1 MIERYM
7 SFFALT
13 AVSPILLTFCFALR
27 GHANNLYHVYS
38 ITDGDSLTV
47 LQGKKRIKVRLACVD
62 APEISQSPFGLNSK
76 HALQTLLPIG
86 SQVALRTLVID
97 RYGRNVAEV
106 IDGTVNIGQRLV
118 KRGDAFVYWKY
129 ISRCDRQIY
138 AHLETNA
145 RLKGK
150 GVWSF
155 PGGIQRPWMFRRSVP
170 IKNVSPLK
178 EVAIDKSRYRCRDL
192 NSRSEAQYLL
202 SKGHS
207 YLDRDGDGEACESLR

>member
-1 MIERYM
+1 MIDRYI
-7 SFFALT
+7 SVFVLT
-13 AVSPILLTFCFALR
+13 LVFTFSLTCCFALR
-27 GHANNLYHVYS
+27 GQANNLYYVDS
-38 ITDGDSLTV
+38 ITDGDSFTV
-47 LQGKKRIKVRLACVD
+47 LQGKKRIKVRLACID

-106 IDGTVNIGQRLV
+106 INWTVNIGQRLV
-118 KRGDAFVYWKY
+118 QRGHAFVYWKC

-138 AHLETNA
+138 ARVETNA
-145 RLKGK
+145 RLKGE

-155 PGGIQRPWMFRRSVP
+155 PGGLQRPWIFRRSVP
-170 IKNVSPLK
+170 IKNISASK

-192 NSRSEAQYLL
+192 NLRSEAQYLL

-207 YLDRDGDGEACESLR
+207 YLDRDGDGEACELLR